1 MRRLTKAAL
10 VAPAL
15 ALSACYHAVVET
27 GRPAGSTV
35 ITKHFQPGFIY
46 GIVPPPPLNV
56 SQECTSGVAR
66 VETIHTF
73 VEGLVAGITLG
84 IFTPMSYIVT
94 CASGGSSAL
103 PTERVIHVA
112 GNASAEAQGAAIEQ
126 AARQAAETG
135 EAVFV
140 RF

>member
-35 ITKHFQPGFIY
+35 ITRRFQPAFIY
-46 GIVPPPPLNV
+46 GLVPPPPLNV
-56 SQECTSGVAR
+56 SNECTGGVAR

-73 VEGLVAGITLG
+73 VEGLVAAITFG
-84 IFTPMSYIVT
+84 IFTPMSYVVT

-103 PTERVIHVA
+103 PTERVINVA
-112 GNASAEAQGAAIEQ
+112 EGASAEAQTAAIEQ

>member
-1 MRRLTKAAL
+1 MRRIAKAAL
-10 VAPAL
+10 VVPAL

-35 ITKHFQPGFIY
+35 VKKAFQPGFIY
-46 GIVPPPPLNV
+46 GLVPPPPLDV
-56 SQECTSGVAR
+56 SGTCTSGVAR

-73 VEGLVAGITLG
+73 VEGLVAAVTFG
-84 IFTPMSYIVT
+84 IFTPMSTIVT
-94 CASGGSSAL
+94 CASGSSSAL
-103 PTERVIHVA
+103 PADRTIEVGA
-112 GNASAEAQGAAIEQ
+112 NATAEQQGAAVQ
-126 AARQAAETG
+126 AAAERSAATG